1 MENFTPFASLVGGT
15 LIGVSASAM
24 LLLMGRIAGISGIV
38 GGVVSREKDDVL
50 WRIAFI
56 AGLIIGGLV
65 LKVVAPHLLQVDIVR
80 SAGALVAAGF
90 MVGFGA
96 RLGNG
101 CTSGHGVCGIGR
113 LSPRS
118 IVATIIFIV
127 AGAAAVY
134 VINHVLGGAV

>member
-1 MENFTPFASLVGGT
+1 MEHFTPVASLVGGI
-15 LIGVSASAM
+15 LIGISASAM
-24 LLLMGRIAGISGIV
+24 LLLMGRIAGISGII
-38 GGVVSREKDDVL
+38 GGVVTRQKDDVL

-56 AGLIIGGLV
+56 AGLVIGGLV
-65 LKVVAPHLLQVDIVR
+65 LRVVAPHLLQVDIVR

-101 CTSGHGVCGIGR
+101 CTSGHGICGIGR
-113 LSPRS
+113 FSPRS

-134 VINHVLGGAV
+134 VVNHLFGGAI

>member
-1 MENFTPFASLVGGT
+1 MGGI

-65 LKVVAPHLLQVDIVR
+65 LRVVAPHLLQADIVR

-118 IVATIIFIV
+118 MVATIIFIV
-127 AGAAAVY
+127 VGAAAVY
-134 VINHVLGGAV
+134 IINHVLGGAV

>member
-1 MENFTPFASLVGGT
+1 MVG
-15 LIGVSASAM
+15 LSASAM
-24 LLLMGRIAGISGIV
+24 LLLMGRIAGISGILA
-38 GGVVSREKDDVL
+38 GVVSRQKDDVL

-56 AGLIIGGLV
+56 AGLFTGGFILR
-65 LKVVAPHLLQVDIVR
+65 LVAPEFLQVDIVR
-80 SAGALVAAGF
+80 SAGALVIAAC

-113 LSPRS
+113 FSPRS

-127 AGAAAVY
+127 AGAAAVF
-134 VINHVLGGAV
+134 VVNHMLGGAL